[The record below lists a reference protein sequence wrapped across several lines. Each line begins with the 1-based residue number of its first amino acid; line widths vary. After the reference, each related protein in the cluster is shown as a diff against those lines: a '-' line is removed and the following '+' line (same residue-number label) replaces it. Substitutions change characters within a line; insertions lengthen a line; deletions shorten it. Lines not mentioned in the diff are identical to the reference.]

1 MDQNEQMN
9 AMMGAER
16 VDPVSGNEVPP
27 GAMPEEVRDDVPAML
42 SEGEY
47 VVPAD
52 VLRYYGVRFFEEL
65 REKAKQEMGHMEAE
79 GRTGQEMDADEAMPF
94 SMEELNVVEEPD
106 MPMEEGMNKGG
117 YVKGYAEGGAV
128 IDPSVGNMA
137 LPDFLQGVSIAGNT
151 SEEYKTY
158 KNDAGLTMTVR
169 FVNGKPTAYIPP
181 GYSEVSATDTVT
193 ADTTTSAVDK
203 VEEEKGSGGEFS
215 KDTNTGPSISEM
227 TGGQLAQAQKDLDAN
242 KAVMGKVPGVIGLL
256 GKVLNN
262 IEQNQ
267 INKRADALGLQP
279 QKEITVTNKDTG
291 KSRSLMSGPSW
302 GTQDLAGIKT
312 AAAMTDAQK
321 AAGQAYA
328 DKGDARADN
337 WEGGGKDISQA
348 DIDASKAVQEGKAN
362 AAGASGKS
370 VSISSEAYSG
380 QGYTA
385 GRATG
390 GLVTK
395 RTYKKKK

>member
-1 MDQNEQMN
+1 MDEEQQMN

-79 GRTGQEMDADEAMPF
+79 GRTGKEMDADEAMPF

-117 YVKGYAEGGAV
+117 YVKGYAEGGVV
-128 IDPSVGNMA
+128 IDPSVGNMV
-137 LPDFLQGVSIAGNT
+137 LPDFLEGVSIAGKT
-151 SEEYKTY
+151 SQEYKTY

-181 GYSEVSATDTVT
+181 GYTEVSATDTVKAT
-193 ADTTTSAVDK
+193 DTTTTETK
-203 VEEEKGSGGEFS
+203 VEEQKGSGGEFS
-215 KDTNTGPSISEM
+215 KDADTGPSISEM

-242 KAVMGKVPGVIGLL
+242 KALMGKVPGVIGLL

-262 IEQNQ
+262 IEQKQ
-267 INKRADALGLQP
+267 IDKRADALGLEP
-279 QKEITVTNKDTG
+279 QKAVTVTATSGPTAG
-291 KSRSLMSGPSW
+291 KSRSLMAGPSYA
-302 GTQDLAGIKT
+302 TQDLAGIKT

-328 DKGDARADN
+328 DKGDARDTS
-337 WEGGGKDISQA
+337 WGGGYGAGGGEVAEASDVSH
-348 DIDASKAVQEGKAN
+348 DAASASAASA
-362 AAGASGKS
+362 AAGWGGGARG
-370 VSISSEAYSG
+370 
-380 QGYTA
+380 